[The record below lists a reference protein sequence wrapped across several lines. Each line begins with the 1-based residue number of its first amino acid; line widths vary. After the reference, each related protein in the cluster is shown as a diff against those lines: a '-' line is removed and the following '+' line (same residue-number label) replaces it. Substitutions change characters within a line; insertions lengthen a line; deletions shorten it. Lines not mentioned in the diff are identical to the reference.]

1 MDLVN
6 TLVGVIG
13 SAYIPKLN
21 IKDIIEICVL
31 IYTLYKIILSMIN
44 TRAMVV
50 VKGIGY
56 MAVVYV
62 IAYMFNLSAIL
73 LIFKNIIT
81 VCMFASVLIFQPEL
95 RKMIERIGTG
105 KVKYTDWFKR
115 KIFGNKEVHK
125 RFSDDTIESIV
136 DACGKMSKV
145 KTGALIVF
153 EKDIPLTEYITSG
166 IAVNADVSSG
176 LLINIFEKNTPLH
189 DGAVI
194 MLGDKVVS
202 ATCYLP
208 LSKNGNIDKNMGTR
222 HRAGIGVT
230 EVTDCFVIT
239 VSEETGA
246 ISFISG
252 GKIEH
257 NISEDRLRCCLKDM
271 QSIGEMQ
278 EKTKIGEKIKKNMKS
293 NIKYKVVA
301 ALIGIVG
308 WVVLMNI
315 ANPVETMTL
324 TDIPITVVN
333 DNILVDKNKTY
344 ELSKHEVD
352 LTVSSTRRE
361 LDRLKADEINVIA
374 DLSKITYANSVEL
387 EVYSDKINIK
397 EYSIRGGKFVE
408 VDIDELVEKEFSI
421 ENNIVLKSGID
432 NWAISGVNSNIN
444 SVKVLGGSKVIDRIG
459 SVKAGYIINE
469 PSNIVKCTA
478 QIRVYDKNGDEISSG
493 ISLSA
498 DTVEYTVN
506 MSGSKR
512 IPVNITVNDTS
523 NSEEYSVWQIKY
535 SPESIDVIGNSASY
549 GFESIDIPIDIDV
562 NALMQSN
569 GGNTSNFTNKEV
581 SIKDYIPSDVI
592 MISDVDIIKVSIQFK
607 QTKKRTV
614 WVPVGNIAMEGLENT
629 KKATFNG
636 IGINVEI
643 VGEPTDVDSIGVS
656 DLGAFVDLKGKE
668 FGTYDMSVQ
677 FRGNKLKNDNDIRIN
692 KQDTISVKIEPKEIV
707 NIPENTVIDEHG
719 DNDKHNNTDA
729 NTSETPSNTGN
740 ANEGISGDKNM
751 TEDSNSVTDK
761 NNSDSGEINDETQE
775 NIDGNEKVDYEKSN
789 ITNDH

>member
-278 EKTKIGEKIKKNMKS
+278 EKTKIGEKIKRNIKS

-315 ANPVETMTL
+315 ANPVETRTL

-361 LDRLKADEINVIA
+361 LDRLKADEIKVIA

-397 EYSIRGGKFVE
+397 EYSIRGGKFIE

-469 PSNIVKCTA
+469 PSNTVKCTA

-493 ISLSA
+493 ITLSHN
-498 DTVEYTVN
+498 TVEFKVS
-506 MSGSKR
+506 MDGSKQ

-549 GFESIDIPIDIDV
+549 GFESVNIPIDIDV

-569 GGNTSNFTNKEV
+569 GGNISNSTIKEV
-581 SIKDYIPSDVI
+581 SIKNYIPSEVV
-592 MISDVDIIKVSIQFK
+592 MISDVDNIKVSIQFK

-614 WVPVGNIAMEGLENT
+614 WVPVGNITMEGLENT
-629 KKATFNG
+629 KKATFTG

-656 DLGAFVDLKGKE
+656 DLGAYIDLHGKE
-668 FGTYDMSVQ
+668 VGTFDMNVQ
-677 FRGNKLKNDNDIRIN
+677 FRGNKLKNDNNIRIN
-692 KQDTISVKIEPKEIV
+692 RQDTIGIRIEPKEVV
-707 NIPENTVIDEHG
+707 NTTENILSDERK
-719 DNDKHNNTDA
+719 DNDDSNNTNS
-729 NTSETPSNTGN
+729 NTSETPSNTGIS
-740 ANEGISGDKNM
+740 NENGNENK
-751 TEDSNSVTDK
+751 EVTDDK
-761 NNSDSGEINDETQE
+761 NNVDINNNTGGNNENNEVSQGESDSNK
-775 NIDGNEKVDYEKSN
+775 KVEYQASN
-789 ITNDH
+789 KT